1 MQALDALLF
10 SSLWVAAAAA
20 ALAAAAGQALG
31 GAPGGGPALLAF
43 GGTLAIYN
51 LDRLRDLAR
60 DRASAPARSA
70 FVERHRSVLIGL
82 TLGGAALGAAG
93 GALAG
98 WRALL
103 PLLPALPLALAHRRL
118 KRLWMAKALYVTAGW
133 VLVVAGVP
141 AVAAGAP
148 RAGAAW
154 AAAIF
159 GLAVFGNAVASNV
172 RDAEAAAA
180 VFGAE
185 RPLRLARASA
195 AASVAAALLAPP
207 PLRPLGLVGAATLAA
222 LLGFRPGERYGLAV
236 VDGALLAGAL
246 AALALQ
252 SGTT

>member
-1 MQALDALLF
+1 MLIGL
-10 SSLWVAAAAA
+10 
-20 ALAAAAGQALG
+20 ALG
-31 GAPGGGPALLAF
+31 G
-43 GGTLAIYN
+43 T
-51 LDRLRDLAR
+51 
-60 DRASAPARSA
+60 
-70 FVERHRSVLIGL
+70 
-82 TLGGAALGAAG
+82 ALGAAG

-222 LLGFRPGERYGLAV
+222 LLGFRRASAMASRWSTARSSRARWPRWRFSPARPEAAGRGGPRGCARTSPGRRRRP
-236 VDGALLAGAL
+236 
-246 AALALQ
+246 
-252 SGTT
+252 SPRR